1 MPFPSKTRSIGLVLG
16 YLLVCP
22 GVSAG
27 HNHTTPAKTACR
39 TLSTLLGTDKVQSAG
54 GAQYEAS
61 ATGAWD
67 LYNQFDISAMR
78 TVSFIPTRIMPY
90 EVVVTVRCPA
100 GIPRFR
106 INNGVLIDFS
116 QMKAFSYDPVRDSIF
131 IEPGVLNGEVYD
143 GLQSQGV
150 APVGGRVGAVGFS
163 GLALGGGLSFLSP
176 SQGWACDR
184 FRSLDVVLTNGR
196 LITAT
201 RTNEYSD
208 LFTALKGGGSRFG
221 IVTRYEVDAIHVGT
235 AADKTYWGGTI
246 NYVGPTAAAVVKA
259 IDALVYSNKDPN
271 TVIRTTVAYLNVSG
285 TFTTAAAVALFY
297 NGTEAQFKQ
306 VFANFLAIP
315 AAATNLGP
323 LSYNEVTKVPSQS
336 QAPGI
341 GPRATNVVW
350 IFLLLYIRFRALIDA
365 LYCHSRMCMGL
376 YALPGSR
383 FIRKSFNNWLNFSI
397 SFKNEVST
405 AALVITPV
413 FQSQI
418 DISRAMVVHPSLHK
432 WSIWIFG
439 YRIDPSLGVTKISKS
454 LVLGSID
461 YITSGFPL
469 QPASFHFMPIPRSP
483 GLPLYLNESEDV
495 QDALTTY
502 SGYEKLKEISRKY
515 DPTRWNA
522 LDALVRSLSAPPP
535 QSMPFGGRLE
545 SPQGKKRYFTDWP
558 GPQITGIK
566 VTF

>member
-1 MPFPSKTRSIGLVLG
+1 MSFPSKTRSIGLVVG
-16 YLLVCP
+16 YLLVL

-27 HNHTTPAKTACR
+27 HDHTTPAKTACH

-67 LYNQFDISAMR
+67 LYNQFDKPTCIIFPRNSSDVVSAMR
-78 TVSFIPTRIMPY
+78 TIFHSDAHYAVRGGGHSAMPGWN
-90 EVVVTVRCPA
+90 T
-100 GIPRFR
+100 IS
-106 INNGVLIDFS
+106 NGVLIDFS

-150 APVGGRVGAVGFS
+150 APVGGRVEAVGFS

-196 LITAT
+196 LVTAT

-235 AADKTYWGGTI
+235 AADKTYWGGSI
-246 NYVGPTAAAVVKA
+246 NYVGPTSAAAVVKA

-271 TVIRTTVAYLNVSG
+271 TVILTTVAYLNVSG
-285 TFTTAAAVALFY
+285 TFTTAAAATLFY

-306 VFANFLAIP
+306 VFADFLAIP
-315 AAATNLGP
+315 AVATNLGP
-323 LSYNEVTKVPSQS
+323 LSYNEVTKVLTPSQS
-336 QAPGI
+336 PGI
-341 GPRATNVVW
+341 GPRATNVNVVCQTYFSLGFASTGTRSYN
-350 IFLLLYIRFRALIDA
+350 ISNNPYKYGGSTLYPGQ
-365 LYCHSRMCMGL
+365 GL
-376 YALPGSR
+376 
-383 FIRKSFNNWLNFSI
+383 FEKSYNNWLNFSI
-397 SFKNEVST
+397 NFKDEVFGT
-405 AALVITPV
+405 FWVITPV

-418 DISRAMVVHPSLHK
+418 DVSRAHGGTSFTPPNGA
-432 WSIWIFG
+432 FG
-439 YRIDPSLGVTKISKS
+439 YLEVGEVLSFGATKISKS
-454 LVLGSID
+454 LRAGLD
-461 YITSGFPL
+461 LLYR
-469 QPASFHFMPIPRSP
+469 QIPRSP

-495 QDALTTY
+495 QNAVTTY
-502 SGYEKLKEISRKY
+502 SGYEKLKEIYRKY
-515 DPTRWNA
+515 DPTRFN
-522 LDALVRSLSAPPP
+522 VRR
-535 QSMPFGGRLE
+535 MV
-545 SPQGKKRYFTDWP
+545 
-558 GPQITGIK
+558 GPNGL
-566 VTF
+566 